1 MDRATA
7 RELTALNNRFYAEN
21 ATSFSATRNAP
32 WDGWA
37 QCLDIVRHELGFD
50 GVASQGSVSGAC
62 CAEGRRDAKSA
73 GCSQQARVRPTTC
86 VSLLSQRAGDGLAE
100 CSPTLR
106 VLDVACGNLRFEGFL
121 ARELPGVAC
130 ECFAVDS
137 CEALAGSTL
146 PDAAAWKQAV
156 RFRQLDV
163 LACLAEA
170 GDRSGAADCGS
181 KHVEKAP
188 RALSLVHRLT
198 AAFAVPPCD
207 AAVCFGFMHHVPVPE
222 WREALLRAL
231 VECVRPGGIVCIS
244 FWRFLDH
251 PPLAR
256 KADEVTARAA
266 EDAQLARLVGAFD
279 PGDRLLGWQDRQD
292 SFRYCHHFS
301 GAEIDA
307 LAASVAGRAHPI
319 ARFRADG
326 RSGDLNDYLVLQV

>member
-7 RELTALNNRFYAEN
+7 RELIALNNRFYAEN
-21 ATSFSATRNAP
+21 ATSFSATRSAP

-37 QCLDIVRHELGFD
+37 RCLDIVRHELGFD
-50 GVASQGSVSGAC
+50 DVASQESASGTC
-62 CAEGRRDAKSA
+62 CAEGRQDAKSA
-73 GCSQQARVRPTTC
+73 ECSRQTRVRPASC
-86 VSLLSQRAGDGLAE
+86 VSPSSQRAGDGPAE

-106 VLDVACGNLRFEGFL
+106 VLDVACGNLRFEAFL

-137 CEALAGSTL
+137 CEALAGGAL
-146 PDAAAWKQAV
+146 PDAPAWKQGV

-181 KHVEKAP
+181 EHVGKVPCAS
-188 RALSLVHRLT
+188 SLARRLT

-207 AAVCFGFMHHVPVPE
+207 AAVCFGFMHHVPAPE
-222 WREALLRAL
+222 WRAALLRAL
-231 VECVRPGGIVCIS
+231 VECVRPGGVVCVS

-256 KADEVTARAA
+256 KADEATARAA
-266 EDAQLARLVGAFD
+266 EDAQLARLVRAFE
-279 PGDRLLGWQDRQD
+279 PGDRFLGWQDRQD